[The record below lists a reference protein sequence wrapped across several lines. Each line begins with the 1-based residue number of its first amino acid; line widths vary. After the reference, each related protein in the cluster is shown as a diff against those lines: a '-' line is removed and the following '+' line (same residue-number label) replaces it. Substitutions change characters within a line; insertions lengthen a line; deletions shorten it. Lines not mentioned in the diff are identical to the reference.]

1 MDRRGRRIGAKEAR
15 GPMCV
20 RAGLGNRLHQYGYL
34 LTSIPV
40 VIGLLIGVV
49 SVLTPGLWGT
59 EASAQGEA
67 LLEGLERGPG
77 PAKGNPDAP
86 VTIVE
91 FSDFQC
97 RFCRAFWRETLP
109 RIEEKYIRTGKVRFV
124 YRHLAILGP
133 PSVQAAMA
141 AECAYDQGKFWP
153 YHDRLFASSGLF
165 AFTTG
170 NLKRYAE
177 ELKLDT
183 ADFGSCLDTE
193 RPREKVERETIVGR
207 AIGMTGTPGF
217 LINRGRLIGAQPYE
231 IFEEIIEDLLKGST
245 KDQHRKQ

>member
-1 MDRRGRRIGAKEAR
+1 MSGETSMTSGWKIRRVIG
-15 GPMCV
+15 PI
-20 RAGLGNRLHQYGYL
+20 AGLLRLGFL
-34 LTSIPV
+34 LAL
-40 VIGLLIGVV
+40 GFLAA
-49 SVLTPGLWGT
+49 
-59 EASAQGEA
+59 EAAAQGEA
-67 LLEGLERGPG
+67 LLEALERGPG
-77 PAKGNPDAP
+77 PSRGSPDAP

-97 RFCRAFWRETLP
+97 GYCRKFWQETLP
-109 RIEEKYIRTGKVRFV
+109 KIEEKYIRTGKVRFV

-141 AECAYDQGKFWP
+141 AECAHDQGKFWP
-153 YHDRLFASSGLF
+153 YHDRLFASSRLF

-183 ADFGSCLDTE
+183 AQFGSCLDTE
-193 RPREKVERETIVGR
+193 RPWEKVERETMVGR

-217 LINRGRLIGAQPYE
+217 LINRGRLIGAYPYE
-231 IFEEIIEDLLKGST
+231 AFEEIIEGILKEGLKGQRR
-245 KDQHRKQ
+245 DR